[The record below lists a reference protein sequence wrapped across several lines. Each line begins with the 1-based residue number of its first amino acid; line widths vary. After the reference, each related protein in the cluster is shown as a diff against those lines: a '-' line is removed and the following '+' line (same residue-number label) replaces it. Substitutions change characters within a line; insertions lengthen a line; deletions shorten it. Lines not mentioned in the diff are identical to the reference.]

1 MVGSTACAMTMVACG
16 RADAYFGAGFHI
28 WDIAAGLLII
38 DEAGGKIDKINGNQ
52 MSKIKLKASSTNI
65 YSKMMEK
72 LDNF

>member
-1 MVGSTACAMTMVACG
+1 MLFYTFYTQ
-16 RADAYFGAGFHI
+16 GFFQDNLNI